1 MFLEGISASSSV
13 THTFHIFHNR
23 VAMCLKFDVAI
34 AEIQANKRIHSKVQL
49 AQRAAALFDNEEFSD
64 VTFLVGPDEEKSW
77 RFPAHKL
84 ILSISS
90 PVFEVMFTSGLLE
103 ANKHPE
109 IPVTDV
115 DPTAFENLLRYI
127 YTDAVPLSSIKS
139 ALMTLY
145 AAHKYIVTP
154 LVNACTDYLLRMLD
168 AKNVLEVY
176 QCIKLYDEEDSNARL
191 LLKCL
196 KTIDESAESVLSSDY
211 FQNLDHDIITMILS
225 RDNLQVK
232 SEITTFY
239 AALNWAAAEC
249 RRKKVSLTPGNKR
262 AVLGNTLFCIRFLT
276 MTREEFLE
284 GPATTCVL
292 LKEEEDALDAKILG
306 HDDIVLPEPLESRIS
321 ALKRRRVKNSVFW
334 AVYSNMLI
342 RSRHKRSSIIFS
354 VERNVIIVGF
364 GLGAFADQSQGQFEE
379 SFQLRLSDMEG
390 VVIREENFANKP
402 FHVQS
407 SVFPVRFSKPVCI
420 MANKRYQAT
429 VIFLKEA
436 EYAVMKRRADHI
448 RSGESSPRFHF
459 HTPSNLMLSEE
470 KSQFAF
476 IYYYY

>member
-1 MFLEGISASSSV
+1 MMASKK
-13 THTFHIFHNR
+13 IF
-23 VAMCLKFDVAI
+23 AKT
-34 AEIQANKRIHSKVQL
+34 QL
-49 AQRAAALFDNEEFSD
+49 AHRAAALFDSEEFSD
-64 VTFLVGPDEEKSW
+64 VTFLVGPDEEKAW

-90 PVFEVMFTSGLLE
+90 PVFQTMFESSLSE
-103 ANKHPE
+103 AKLHPE
-109 IPVTDV
+109 VRITDV
-115 DPTAFENLLRYI
+115 EPVAFENLLRYI
-127 YTDAVPLSSIKS
+127 YTDVATLSSIKS
-139 ALMTLY
+139 ALLTLY
-145 AAHKYIVTP
+145 AAHKYMVQP
-154 LVNACTDYLLRMLD
+154 LVITCTDYLLRALD

-196 KTIDESAESVLSSDY
+196 KTIDESAEAVLVSDY
-211 FQNLDHDIITMILS
+211 FQNLDHATLTMILS
-225 RDNLQVK
+225 RDNLQIK
-232 SEITTFY
+232 SELTAFY

-249 RRKKVSLTPGNKR
+249 RRRKIPLTPPNKR
-262 AVLGNTLFCIRFLT
+262 LVLGDTLFSVRFLC
-276 MTREEFLE
+276 MSREEFLE
-284 GPATTCVL
+284 GPATTSVL
-292 LKEEEDALDAKILG
+292 SKEEEDAFDAKILG
-306 HDDIVLPEPLESRIS
+306 HDDMALPDSLETRAP
-321 ALKRRRVKNSVFW
+321 ALKRKRIKNSVFW

-342 RSRHKRSSIIFS
+342 CSRHKRSSIIFS

-379 SFQLRLSDMEG
+379 SFQLRLSDMEN
-390 VVIREENFANKP
+390 VVIREENFTNKA

-407 SVFPVRFSKPVCI
+407 SVFPVRFSKPVCV

-436 EYAVMKRRADHI
+436 EYAVMKRRNDHI
-448 RSGESSPRFHF
+448 RGESAPKFHF
-459 HTPSNLMLSEE
+459 HSPSVPLSSLVTEE

>member
-1 MFLEGISASSSV
+1 MASKK
-13 THTFHIFHNR
+13 IYNR
-23 VAMCLKFDVAI
+23 T
-34 AEIQANKRIHSKVQL
+34 QL
-49 AQRAAALFDNEEFSD
+49 SQRAAALFDNEEFSD
-64 VTFLVGPDEEKSW
+64 VTFLVGPDEEKAW

-90 PVFEVMFTSGLLE
+90 PVFQTMFDSSLAEGK
-103 ANKHPE
+103 KHPE
-109 IPVTDV
+109 VRVTDV
-115 DPTAFENLLRYI
+115 QPLAFENLLRYI
-127 YTDAVPLSSIKS
+127 YTDVLPLSSIKS
-139 ALMTLY
+139 VLLTLY
-145 AAHKYIVTP
+145 AAHKYMVSP
-154 LVNACTDYLLRMLD
+154 LVTASTDYLLRMLD
-168 AKNVLEVY
+168 SKNVLEVY

-196 KTIDESAESVLSSDY
+196 KTIDESAEAVLNSDY
-211 FQNLDHDIITMILS
+211 FQNLDHATMTMIIS

-232 SEITTFY
+232 SETTTFLS
-239 AALNWAAAEC
+239 AINWAAAEC
-249 RRKKVSLTPGNKR
+249 RRRKIPLTPCNKR
-262 AVLGNTLFCIRFLT
+262 EVLGNTLFCVRFLC
-276 MTREEFLE
+276 MTRDEFLE
-284 GPATTCVL
+284 GPATTSIL
-292 LKEEEDALDAKILG
+292 TKEEEDVLDAMILG
-306 HDDIVLPEPLESRIS
+306 HDDLTLPDSLEKRIAS
-321 ALKRRRVKNSVFW
+321 MKRKRVKNSVFW

-342 RSRHKRSSIIFS
+342 RSKHKRSSIIFS

-364 GLGAFADQSQGQFEE
+364 GLGAFADQQQGQFEE

-390 VVIREENFANKP
+390 IVIREENFTNKP

-407 SVFPVRFSKPVCI
+407 SVFPVRFSKPVCV
-420 MANKRYQAT
+420 MANKHYQAT

-459 HTPSNLMLSEE
+459 HSPPKALLTEE